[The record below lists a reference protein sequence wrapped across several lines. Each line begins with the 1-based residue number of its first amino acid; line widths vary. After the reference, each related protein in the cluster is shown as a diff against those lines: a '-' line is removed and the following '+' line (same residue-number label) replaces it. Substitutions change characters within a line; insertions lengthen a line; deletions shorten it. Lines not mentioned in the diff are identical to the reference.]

1 MSRYPPPPTYPTHF
15 IPSTPLRKQLHPYL
29 GPRARLSLSW
39 LSQHFLALL
48 LVLVALGFL
57 LSSIPALVDDGKR
70 TLTAACSGVEGAA
83 SVAVSLPHY
92 MADGVNELNSKTI
105 SAVTNGAG
113 NVLDLTLQALEAII
127 LYVSTTFQHSQD
139 LADPRK
145 CLAS

>member
-1 MSRYPPPPTYPTHF
+1 MSHYPPSPTCPTHF

>member
-1 MSRYPPPPTYPTHF
+1 MSFPPPTY
-15 IPSTPLRKQLHPYL
+15 TPNLAQPNSYRRQLHPYL

-57 LSSIPALVDDGKR
+57 LSSIPVLVKDGKA

-83 SVAVSLPHY
+83 TVAVSLPHY

-113 NVLDLTLQALEAII
+113 TVLDLTLQALEAII
-127 LYVSTTFQHSQD
+127 M
-139 LADPRK
+139 
-145 CLAS
+145 